1 MKQLFNLLLIL
12 CPFLF
17 FSCQEDED
25 MARSGGVGYL
35 RLNIAASS
43 EITTKA
49 YNAEQFHVIITNTE
63 TNKVA
68 YQTED
73 ASKAIAAD
81 EAEAIEL
88 PAGKYKIEAKSYNYE
103 GVEAIPGADRPYYAG
118 LKEGVVVTAGKSTD
132 ASVECK
138 LANVKVT
145 VNFSQELVSAFAGRT
160 VSASVKG
167 GNFTAET
174 FTPEKSG
181 AEHSTYFPIV
191 DLVTTF
197 SVNNPSNAAEPYT
210 KEQEIKEVAGNT
222 HYVITYQLELEG
234 TGSFEVTYDPT
245 YNQYNFTVPVN
256 PGAAVG
262 AMMTASAW
270 DRLAYLK
277 AENIATSSGT
287 SLEGLKF
294 QYRTVA
300 SAEENEDA
308 AWTEVVATAADEK
321 YTALITGLTA
331 KTEYEYRL
339 VNSSNEEIATVQKF
353 TTDEVDAKTAL
364 QNGGFEDWCTIQVP
378 NILGFGTVATAYPNA
393 SASVSF
399 WDTSNKGANSA
410 YTVDPTNKVETPIN
424 TVADPVGKYAATLK
438 SQKVVIAFAAASL
451 YTGVFGEADANTKT
465 ATLTFGQPFT
475 SRPIALHGYYQYA
488 PVAID
493 NKDDARLEAAGI
505 NISEGQM
512 DECSIYIALATKTY
526 LIDNGDPDTF
536 INFEEDENII
546 AYGALPSGA
555 ATNETANNGYKEFT
569 IPLQYKADKFG
580 VQPTH
585 IIVVCSA
592 SKYGD
597 YMTGGNGSTLLVDDF
612 SLVYDGEPTIWDLSA
627 NN

>member
-1 MKQLFNLLLIL
+1 MKHLFNLLLIL

-25 MARSGGVGYL
+25 VARSGGVGYL

-43 EITTKA
+43 EMTTKA
-49 YNAEQFHVIITNTE
+49 YDAEQFQVIITNTE

-88 PAGKYKIEAKSYNYE
+88 PAGTYKIEAKSYNYE

-118 LKEGVVVTAGKSTD
+118 LTEGVVVTAGKSTD

-321 YTALITGLTA
+321 YTAFATGLTA
-331 KTEYEYRL
+331 ETEYEYRL
-339 VNSSNEEIATVQKF
+339 VNGAGDEIASKQKF
-353 TTDEVDAKTAL
+353 TTGKADAKEQL
-364 QNGGFEDWCTIQVP
+364 QNAGFEDWYQAGDVW
-378 NILGFGTVATAYPNA
+378 YPTTQTLYEAGNYM
-393 SASVSF
+393 
-399 WDTSNKGANSA
+399 WDTSNPGSA
-410 YTVDPTNKVETPIN
+410 GNGIVAIN
-424 TVADPVGKYAATLK
+424 VTQHTGEEDPVYNGTYSAKLTSMDLTI
-438 SQKVVIAFAAASL
+438 SFAAASL
-451 YTGVFGEADANTKT
+451 YYGRFGELVGGGLIPKGAKIN
-465 ATLTFGQPFT
+465 FGQSFT
-475 SRPIALHGYYQYA
+475 SRPIRLQGYYQYI
-488 PVAID
+488 PGTM
-493 NKDDARLEAAGI
+493 NKDNESLSVKKGDPD
-505 NISEGQM
+505 Q
-512 DECSIYIALATKTY
+512 CSIYIALSKTKY
-526 LIDNGDPDTF
+526 LIDNTDTNTFIDFAGDP
-536 INFEEDENII
+536 NII
-546 AYGALPSGA
+546 AYGELPSGA
-555 ATNETANNGYKEFT
+555 ATPTTEENKGYTKFDIPLKYKEDHFGDE
-569 IPLQYKADKFG
+569 PLYL
-580 VQPTH
+580 
-585 IIVVCSA
+585 ILVCSA

-597 YMTGGNGSTLLVDDF
+597 YFIGGSSTMYLDDF
-612 SLVYDGEPTIWDLSA
+612 SLIYDGEPQIWDLSA

>member
-1 MKQLFNLLLIL
+1 MKHLLNLLLIL

-25 MARSGGVGYL
+25 VARSGGVGYL
-35 RLNIAASS
+35 RLNIAASN
-43 EITTKA
+43 EMTTKA
-49 YNAEQFHVIITNTE
+49 YNAEQFQVIITNTA
-63 TNKVA
+63 TNEIA

-81 EAEAIEL
+81 EAKAIEL
-88 PAGKYKIEAKSYNYE
+88 PAGTYKIEAKSYNYE
-103 GVEAIPGADRPYYAG
+103 GVEAIPGSDRPYYAG
-118 LKEGVVVTAGKSTD
+118 LTEGVVVTAGKSTN

-145 VNFSQELVSAFAGRT
+145 VNFSEELVSAFAGRT

-277 AENIATSSGT
+277 AENVSSSSGAG
-287 SLEGLKF
+287 ELKF
-294 QYRTVA
+294 QYRAA
-300 SAEENEDA
+300 SSDESA
-308 AWTEVVATAADEK
+308 AWTDVETAVSPTVENK
-321 YTALITGLTA
+321 YTAMLTGLTA
-331 KTEYEYRL
+331 ETEYEYRL
-339 VNSSNEEIATVQKF
+339 VDSNGTEIQKGTNF
-353 TTDEVDAKTAL
+353 TTGAADARTELHNGSFEFWTTGSSDGKETIYPGSADEAGNT
-364 QNGGFEDWCTIQVP
+364 T
-378 NILGFGTVATAYPNA
+378 
-393 SASVSF
+393 SF
-399 WDTSNKGANSA
+399 WNTSNPGTSQGLGAIGGAVNPTTSVTSPVKEGTYA
-410 YTVDPTNKVETPIN
+410 AQLKSTNKLSV
-424 TVADPVGKYAATLK
+424 
-438 SQKVVIAFAAASL
+438 FAAASL
-451 YTGVFGEADANTKT
+451 YTGKFKGLSGMSANME
-465 ATLTFGQPFT
+465 FGQPFT
-475 SRPIALHGYYQYA
+475 SRPIALHGYYQYT
-488 PVAID
+488 PQTMNHVD
-493 NKDDARLEAAGI
+493 RMPDGVTLV
-505 NISEGQM
+505 EGETI
-512 DECSIYIALATKTY
+512 DECSIFIALAKTSFTFNNSKEEEY
-526 LIDNGDPDTF
+526 IDYEGDD
-536 INFEEDENII
+536 NII
-546 AYGALPSGA
+546 AYGSLPSGA
-555 ATNETANNGYKEFT
+555 ATSGDGYVEFT
-569 IPLQYKADKFG
+569 IPLKYKEANFG
-580 VQPTH
+580 DQPTH
-585 IIVVCSA
+585 IIIVCSA

-597 YMTGGNGSTLLVDDF
+597 YMSGADNSTLYVDDF
-612 SLVYDGEPTIWDLSA
+612 SLIYDGEPQIWDLSA

>member
-1 MKQLFNLLLIL
+1 MKHLLNLLLIL

-25 MARSGGVGYL
+25 VARSGGVGYL
-35 RLNIAASS
+35 RLNIAASN
-43 EITTKA
+43 EMTTKA
-49 YNAEQFHVIITNTE
+49 YNAEQFQVIITNTA
-63 TNKVA
+63 TNEIA

-81 EAEAIEL
+81 EAKAIEL
-88 PAGKYKIEAKSYNYE
+88 PAGTYKIEAKSYNYE
-103 GVEAIPGADRPYYAG
+103 GVEAIPGSDRPYYAG
-118 LKEGVVVTAGKSTD
+118 LTEGVVVTAGKSTN

-145 VNFSQELVSAFAGRT
+145 VNFSEELVSAFAGRT

-277 AENIATSSGT
+277 AENVSSSSGAG
-287 SLEGLKF
+287 ELKF
-294 QYRTVA
+294 QYRAA
-300 SAEENEDA
+300 SSDESA
-308 AWTEVVATAADEK
+308 AWTDVETAVSPTVENK
-321 YTALITGLTA
+321 YTAMLTGLTA
-331 KTEYEYRL
+331 ETEYEYRL
-339 VNSSNEEIATVQKF
+339 VDSNGTEIQKGTNF
-353 TTDEVDAKTAL
+353 TTGAADARTELHNGSFELWTTGSSDGKETIYPGSADEAGNT
-364 QNGGFEDWCTIQVP
+364 T
-378 NILGFGTVATAYPNA
+378 
-393 SASVSF
+393 SF
-399 WDTSNKGANSA
+399 WNTSNPGTSQGLGAIGGAVNPTTSVTSPVKEGTYA
-410 YTVDPTNKVETPIN
+410 AQLKSTNKLSV
-424 TVADPVGKYAATLK
+424 
-438 SQKVVIAFAAASL
+438 FAAASL
-451 YTGVFGEADANTKT
+451 YTGKFKGLSGMSANME
-465 ATLTFGQPFT
+465 FGQPFT
-475 SRPIALHGYYQYA
+475 SRPIALHGYYQYT
-488 PVAID
+488 PQTMNHVD
-493 NKDDARLEAAGI
+493 RMPDGVTLV
-505 NISEGQM
+505 EGETI
-512 DECSIYIALATKTY
+512 DECSIFIALAKTSFTFNNSKEEEY
-526 LIDNGDPDTF
+526 IDYEGDD
-536 INFEEDENII
+536 NII
-546 AYGALPSGA
+546 AYGSLPSGA
-555 ATNETANNGYKEFT
+555 ATSGDGYVEFT
-569 IPLQYKADKFG
+569 IPLKYKEANFG
-580 VQPTH
+580 DQPTH
-585 IIVVCSA
+585 IIIVCSA

-597 YMTGGNGSTLLVDDF
+597 YMSGADNSTLYVDDF
-612 SLVYDGEPTIWDLSA
+612 SLIYDGEPQIWDLSA

>member
-1 MKQLFNLLLIL
+1 MKHLFNLLLIL

-25 MARSGGVGYL
+25 VARSGSVGYL
-35 RLNIAASS
+35 RLNIAASN
-43 EITTKA
+43 EMTTKA
-49 YNAEQFHVIITNTE
+49 YNAEQFQVIITNTA
-63 TNKVA
+63 TNEIA

-88 PAGKYKIEAKSYNYE
+88 PAGTYKIEAKSYNYE

-118 LKEGVVVTAGKSTD
+118 LTEGVVVTAGKSTD

-145 VNFSQELVSAFAGRT
+145 VNFSEELVSAFAGRT

-256 PGAAVG
+256 PGAAIS
-262 AMMTASAW
+262 ALLTASAW

-277 AENIATSSGT
+277 AENVSSSSGAG
-287 SLEGLKF
+287 ELKF
-294 QYRTVA
+294 QYRAA
-300 SAEENEDA
+300 SSDESA
-308 AWTEVVATAADEK
+308 AWTDVETAVSPTVENK
-321 YTALITGLTA
+321 YTAMLTGLTA
-331 KTEYEYRL
+331 ETEYEYRL
-339 VNSSNEEIATVQKF
+339 VDSNGTEIQKGTNF
-353 TTDEVDAKTAL
+353 TTGAADARTEL
-364 QNGGFEDWCTIQVP
+364 YNGSFESWSQSGNTI
-378 NILGFGTVATAYPNA
+378 YPDIEA
-393 SASVSF
+393 SAGNTTSF
-399 WDTSNKGANSA
+399 WNTSNPGTSQGLGAIGGAVNPTTGVTSPVKEGTYA
-410 YTVDPTNKVETPIN
+410 AQLKSTNKLSV
-424 TVADPVGKYAATLK
+424 
-438 SQKVVIAFAAASL
+438 FAAASL
-451 YTGVFGEADANTKT
+451 YTGKFQGLSGMSANME
-465 ATLTFGQPFT
+465 FGQPFT
-475 SRPIALHGYYQYA
+475 SRPIALHGYYQYT
-488 PVAID
+488 PQTMNHVD
-493 NKDDARLEAAGI
+493 RMPDGVTLV
-505 NISEGQM
+505 EGETI
-512 DECSIYIALATKTY
+512 DECSIFIALAKKSFTFNNSKEEEY
-526 LIDNGDPDTF
+526 IDYEGDD
-536 INFEEDENII
+536 NII
-546 AYGALPSGA
+546 AYGSLPSGA
-555 ATNETANNGYKEFT
+555 ATSGDGYVEFT
-569 IPLQYKADKFG
+569 IPLKYKEANFG
-580 VQPTH
+580 DQPTH
-585 IIVVCSA
+585 IIIVCSA

-597 YMTGGNGSTLLVDDF
+597 YMSGADNSTLYVDDF
-612 SLVYDGEPTIWDLSA
+612 SLIYDGEPQIWDLSA

>member
-25 MARSGGVGYL
+25 VARSGSVGYL
-35 RLNIAASS
+35 RLNIAASN
-43 EITTKA
+43 EMTTKA
-49 YNAEQFHVIITNTE
+49 YNAEQFQVIITNTA
-63 TNKVA
+63 TNEIA

-88 PAGKYKIEAKSYNYE
+88 PAGTYKIEAKSYNYE

-118 LKEGVVVTAGKSTD
+118 LTEGVVVTAGKSTD

-145 VNFSQELVSAFAGRT
+145 VNFSEELVSAFAGRT

-222 HYVITYQLELEG
+222 HYVITYQLEG

-300 SAEENEDA
+300 SAEENENA
-308 AWTEVVATAADEK
+308 AWTDVVATAADEK
-321 YTALITGLTA
+321 YTAFATGLTA
-331 KTEYEYRL
+331 ETEYEYRL
-339 VNSSNEEIATVQKF
+339 VNGSNEEIAPKQMF
-353 TTDEVDAKTAL
+353 TTGKKNAETPLTD
-364 QNGGFEDWCTIQVP
+364 GGFDSWTTDGEGI
-378 NILGFGTVATAYPNA
+378 IYPGA
-393 SASVSF
+393 STSALF
-399 WDTSNKGANSA
+399 WDTSNKGANSFSFL
-410 YTVDPTNKVETPIN
+410 TGTTNPTQSVDS
-424 TVADPVGKYAATLK
+424 PVISGKAAQLK
-438 SQKVVIAFAAASL
+438 SAFVGVGSLGGFAAASL
-451 YTGVFGEADANTKT
+451 YVGSFGAVSGMS
-465 ATLTFGQPFT
+465 ATVNFGQPFT
-475 SRPIALHGYYQYA
+475 SRPIALHGYYQYT

-493 NKDDARLEAAGI
+493 NVDSEKLESAGL
-505 NISEGQM
+505 SVKKGDM
-512 DECSIYIALATKTY
+512 DECAIYIALATDV
-526 LIDNGDPDTF
+526 IVVDNSDVNKLFNP
-536 INFEEDENII
+536 EDERII

-585 IIVVCSA
+585 LIIVCAA

-597 YMTGGNGSTLLVDDF
+597 YMTGGEGSTLYVDGF
-612 SLVYDGEPTIWDLSA
+612 SLVYDGEPTIWDLPA

>member
-1 MKQLFNLLLIL
+1 MKHLFNLLLIL

-25 MARSGGVGYL
+25 VARSGGVGYL

-43 EITTKA
+43 EMTTKA
-49 YNAEQFHVIITNTE
+49 YDAEQFQVIITNTE

-88 PAGKYKIEAKSYNYE
+88 PAGTYKIEAKSYNYE

-118 LKEGVVVTAGKSTD
+118 LTEGVVVTAGKSTD

-234 TGSFEVTYDPT
+234 TGSFEVTYDQT

-321 YTALITGLTA
+321 YTAFATGLTA
-331 KTEYEYRL
+331 ETEYEYRL
-339 VNSSNEEIATVQKF
+339 VNGAGDEIAPKQKF
-353 TTDEVDAKTAL
+353 TTGKKDAETPL
-364 QNGGFEDWCTIQVP
+364 TDGGFDSWTTDGEGI
-378 NILGFGTVATAYPNA
+378 IYPGA
-393 SASVSF
+393 STSALF
-399 WDTSNKGANSA
+399 WDTSNKGANTMSML
-410 YTVDPTNKVETPIN
+410 TGITNPTSGVSSPKIAGDN
-424 TVADPVGKYAATLK
+424 AAQLK
-438 SQKVVIAFAAASL
+438 SASVWGFFAAASL
-451 YTGVFGEADANTKT
+451 YTGSFGEVSGTT
-465 ATLTFGQPFT
+465 ATVNFGQSYT
-475 SRPIALHGYYQYA
+475 SRPIALKGYYQYTPA
-488 PVAID
+488 KLPENAGDKLPEDATVVAGG
-493 NKDDARLEAAGI
+493 DD
-505 NISEGQM
+505 Q
-512 DECSIYIALATKTY
+512 CSIYVILSTKKVSV
-526 LIDNGDPDTF
+526 DNGEKTTLLTPKKIFDG
-536 INFEEDENII
+536 DEFI
-546 AYGALPSGA
+546 AYGDLSD
-555 ATNETANNGYKEFT
+555 ATIKEPTDQTNGYSEFT
-569 IPLQYKADKFG
+569 IPLKYKEGKLST
-580 VQPTH
+580 QPTH
-585 IIVVCSA
+585 IIVVCSS

-597 YMTGGNGSTLLVDDF
+597 YMTGGVGSTLLVDEF
-612 SLVYDGEPTIWDLSA
+612 SLVYEGTPAIWNFESGA
-627 NN
+627 AEE

>member
-1 MKQLFNLLLIL
+1 MKHLFNLLLIL

-25 MARSGGVGYL
+25 VARSGSVGYL
-35 RLNIAASS
+35 RLNIAASN
-43 EITTKA
+43 EMTTKA
-49 YNAEQFHVIITNTE
+49 YNAEQFQVIITNTA
-63 TNKVA
+63 TNEIA

-88 PAGKYKIEAKSYNYE
+88 PAGTYKIEAKSYNYE

-118 LKEGVVVTAGKSTD
+118 LTEGVVVTAGKSTH

-145 VNFSQELVSAFAGRT
+145 VNFSEELVSAFAGRT

-256 PGAAVG
+256 PGAAIS
-262 AMMTASAW
+262 ALLTASAW

-277 AENIATSSGT
+277 AENVSSSSGAG
-287 SLEGLKF
+287 ELKF
-294 QYRTVA
+294 QYRAA
-300 SAEENEDA
+300 SSDESA
-308 AWTEVVATAADEK
+308 AWTDVETAVSPTVENK
-321 YTALITGLTA
+321 YTAMLTGLTA
-331 KTEYEYRL
+331 ETEYEYRL
-339 VNSSNEEIATVQKF
+339 VDSNGTEIQKGTNF
-353 TTDEVDAKTAL
+353 TTGAADARTEL
-364 QNGGFEDWCTIQVP
+364 YNGSFESWSQSGNTI
-378 NILGFGTVATAYPNA
+378 YPDIEA
-393 SASVSF
+393 SAGNTTSF
-399 WDTSNKGANSA
+399 WNTSNPGTSQGLGAIGGAVNPTTGVTSPVKEGTYA
-410 YTVDPTNKVETPIN
+410 AQLKSTNKLSV
-424 TVADPVGKYAATLK
+424 
-438 SQKVVIAFAAASL
+438 FAAASL
-451 YTGVFGEADANTKT
+451 YTGKFQGLSGMSANME
-465 ATLTFGQPFT
+465 FGQPFT
-475 SRPIALHGYYQYA
+475 SRPIALHGYYQYT
-488 PVAID
+488 PQTMNHVD
-493 NKDDARLEAAGI
+493 RMPDGVTLV
-505 NISEGQM
+505 EGETI
-512 DECSIYIALATKTY
+512 DECSIFIALAKKSFTFNNSKEEEY
-526 LIDNGDPDTF
+526 IDYEGDD
-536 INFEEDENII
+536 NII
-546 AYGALPSGA
+546 AYGSLPSGA
-555 ATNETANNGYKEFT
+555 ATSGDGYVEFT
-569 IPLQYKADKFG
+569 IPLKYKEANFG
-580 VQPTH
+580 DQPTH
-585 IIVVCSA
+585 IIIVCSA

-597 YMTGGNGSTLLVDDF
+597 YMSGADNSTLYVDDF
-612 SLVYDGEPTIWDLSA
+612 SLIYDGEPQIWDLSA

>member
-25 MARSGGVGYL
+25 VARSGGVGYL

-43 EITTKA
+43 EMTTKA
-49 YNAEQFHVIITNTE
+49 YDAEQFQVIITNTE

-88 PAGKYKIEAKSYNYE
+88 PAGTYKIEAKSYNYE

-118 LKEGVVVTAGKSTD
+118 LTEGVVVTAGKSTN

-321 YTALITGLTA
+321 YTAFATGLTA
-331 KTEYEYRL
+331 ETEYEYRL
-339 VNSSNEEIATVQKF
+339 VNGAGDEIAPKQTF
-353 TTDEVDAKTAL
+353 TTGKADVKEQL
-364 QNGGFEDWCTIQVP
+364 QNAGFEDWCQSGKTIYP
-378 NILGFGTVATAYPNA
+378 ATQAIFEAGNYM
-393 SASVSF
+393 
-399 WDTSNKGANSA
+399 WDTSNAGASIMRKNPTSQSTEIKKSGNSSA
-410 YTVDPTNKVETPIN
+410 Q
-424 TVADPVGKYAATLK
+424 LK
-438 SQKVVIAFAAASL
+438 TEYVTIKLAAASL
-451 YTGVFGEADANTKT
+451 YYGRFNNLVGMDGAIID
-465 ATLTFGQPFT
+465 FGQEFA
-475 SRPIALHGYYQYA
+475 SRPISFKGWYQYK
-488 PVAID
+488 PEVID
-493 NKDDARLEAAGI
+493 NERQELGSSGVLKVGDSD
-505 NISEGQM
+505 Q
-512 DECSIYIALATKTY
+512 CSIYIILSKGTYQVNNTKSET
-526 LIDNGDPDTF
+526 LLTAENVWKNDQF
-536 INFEEDENII
+536 IAFGELPAEQCKGTDGWVNFD
-546 AYGALPSGA
+546 
-555 ATNETANNGYKEFT
+555 
-569 IPLQYKADKFG
+569 IPLQYKEGKFG
-580 VQPTH
+580 EQPTH
-585 IIVVCSA
+585 LIIVCSS

-597 YMTGGNGSTLLVDDF
+597 YFTGAVGSTMYVDDF
-612 SLVYDGEPTIWDLSA
+612 SLNYEGTPAIWNFESGETEE
-627 NN
+627 

>member
-25 MARSGGVGYL
+25 VARSGGVGYL

-43 EITTKA
+43 EMTTKA
-49 YNAEQFHVIITNTE
+49 YDAEQFQVIITNTE

-88 PAGKYKIEAKSYNYE
+88 PAGTYKIEAKSYNYE

-118 LKEGVVVTAGKSTD
+118 LTEGVVVTAGKSTD

-234 TGSFEVTYDPT
+234 TGSFEVTYDKT

-277 AENIATSSGT
+277 AENVSSSSGAG
-287 SLEGLKF
+287 ELKF
-294 QYRTVA
+294 QYRAA
-300 SAEENEDA
+300 SSDESA
-308 AWTEVVATAADEK
+308 AWTDVETAVSPAVENK
-321 YTALITGLTA
+321 YTAMLTGLTA
-331 KTEYEYRL
+331 ETEYEYRL
-339 VNSSNEEIATVQKF
+339 VDSNGTEIQKGTNF
-353 TTDEVDAKTAL
+353 TTGAADARTELHNGSFELWTTGSSDGKETIYPGSADEAGNT
-364 QNGGFEDWCTIQVP
+364 T
-378 NILGFGTVATAYPNA
+378 
-393 SASVSF
+393 SF
-399 WDTSNKGANSA
+399 WNTSNPGTSQGLATLVGGAVNPTTSVTSPVKEGTYA
-410 YTVDPTNKVETPIN
+410 AQLKSTNKLNV
-424 TVADPVGKYAATLK
+424 
-438 SQKVVIAFAAASL
+438 FAAASL
-451 YTGVFGEADANTKT
+451 YTGKFKGLSGMSANME
-465 ATLTFGQPFT
+465 FGQPFT
-475 SRPIALHGYYQYA
+475 SRPIALHGYYQYT
-488 PVAID
+488 PQTMNHVD
-493 NKDDARLEAAGI
+493 RMPEGVTLVKDETI
-505 NISEGQM
+505 
-512 DECSIYIALATKTY
+512 DECSIFIALAKKSFTFNNSKEEEY
-526 LIDNGDPDTF
+526 IDYEGDD
-536 INFEEDENII
+536 NII
-546 AYGALPSGA
+546 AYGSLPSGA
-555 ATNETANNGYKEFT
+555 ATSGDGYVEFT
-569 IPLQYKADKFG
+569 IPLKYKEANFG
-580 VQPTH
+580 DQPTH
-585 IIVVCSA
+585 IIIVCSA

-597 YMTGGNGSTLLVDDF
+597 YMSGADNSTLYVDDF
-612 SLVYDGEPTIWDLSA
+612 SLIYDGEPQIWDLSA

>member
-25 MARSGGVGYL
+25 VARSGGVGYL

-43 EITTKA
+43 EMTTKA
-49 YNAEQFHVIITNTE
+49 YDAEQFQVIITNTE

-88 PAGKYKIEAKSYNYE
+88 PAGTYKIEAKSYNYE
-103 GVEAIPGADRPYYAG
+103 GPEAIPGADRPYYAG

-167 GNFTAET
+167 GSFTPET

-210 KEQEIKEVAGNT
+210 KEQEIKEVTGNT

-300 SAEENEDA
+300 SAEENENA
-308 AWTEVVATAADEK
+308 AWTDVVATAADKK
-321 YTALITGLTA
+321 YTAFATGLTA
-331 KTEYEYRL
+331 ETEYEYRL
-339 VNSSNEEIATVQKF
+339 VNGAGDEIAPKQTF
-353 TTDEVDAKTAL
+353 TTGKADVKEQL
-364 QNGGFEDWCTIQVP
+364 QNAGFEDWCQSGKTIYP
-378 NILGFGTVATAYPNA
+378 ATQAIFEAGNYM
-393 SASVSF
+393 
-399 WDTSNKGANSA
+399 WDTSNAGASIMSKNPTSQNTEIKKSGNSSA
-410 YTVDPTNKVETPIN
+410 Q
-424 TVADPVGKYAATLK
+424 LK
-438 SQKVVIAFAAASL
+438 TEWVVLKLAAASL
-451 YTGVFGEADANTKT
+451 YYGRFNNLVGMDGAIID
-465 ATLTFGQPFT
+465 FGQEFA
-475 SRPIALHGYYQYA
+475 SRPISFKGWYQYK
-488 PVAID
+488 PEVID
-493 NKDDARLEAAGI
+493 NDRQEVGSSGVLKNGDTD
-505 NISEGQM
+505 Q
-512 DECSIYIALATKTY
+512 CSIYIILSKGTY
-526 LIDNGDPDTF
+526 QVNNTDVSTLLTAENVWKNDQF
-536 INFEEDENII
+536 IAFGELPAEQCKGTDGWVNFD
-546 AYGALPSGA
+546 
-555 ATNETANNGYKEFT
+555 
-569 IPLQYKADKFG
+569 IPLQYKEGKFG
-580 VQPTH
+580 EQPTH
-585 IIVVCSA
+585 LIIVCSS

-597 YMTGGNGSTLLVDDF
+597 YFTGAVGSTMYVDDF
-612 SLVYDGEPTIWDLSA
+612 SLDYEGTPAIWNFESGA
-627 NN
+627 AEE

>member
-1 MKQLFNLLLIL
+1 MKHLFNLLLIL

-25 MARSGGVGYL
+25 VARSGGVGYL

-43 EITTKA
+43 EMTTKA
-49 YNAEQFHVIITNTE
+49 YDAEQFQVIITNTE

-88 PAGKYKIEAKSYNYE
+88 PAGTYKIEAKSYNYE

-118 LKEGVVVTAGKSTD
+118 LTEGVVVTAGKSTD

-321 YTALITGLTA
+321 YTAFATGLSA
-331 KTEYEYRL
+331 ETEYEYRL
-339 VNSSNEEIATVQKF
+339 VNGAGDEIAPKQTF
-353 TTDEVDAKTAL
+353 TTGKADAKEQL
-364 QNGGFEDWCTIQVP
+364 QNAGFEDWCQSGKTIYP
-378 NILGFGTVATAYPNA
+378 TAQAIFDAGNYM
-393 SASVSF
+393 
-399 WDTSNKGANSA
+399 WDTSNAGASIMSKNPTSQNTEIKKSGNSSA
-410 YTVDPTNKVETPIN
+410 Q
-424 TVADPVGKYAATLK
+424 LK
-438 SQKVVIAFAAASL
+438 TEWVVLKLAAASL
-451 YTGVFGEADANTKT
+451 YYGRFNSLVGMDGAKID
-465 ATLTFGQPFT
+465 FGQEFA
-475 SRPIALHGYYQYA
+475 SRPISFKGWYQYK
-488 PVAID
+488 PEVID
-493 NKDDARLEAAGI
+493 NDRQEVGSSGVLKNGDTD
-505 NISEGQM
+505 Q
-512 DECSIYIALATKTY
+512 CSIYIILSKGTY
-526 LIDNGDPDTF
+526 QVNNTDVSTLLTA
-536 INFEEDENII
+536 ENVWKNDQFI
-546 AYGALPSGA
+546 AYGELPA
-555 ATNETANNGYKEFT
+555 EQCKATDGWVNFD
-569 IPLQYKADKFG
+569 IPLQYKEGKFG
-580 VQPTH
+580 EQPTH
-585 IIVVCSA
+585 LIIVCSS

-597 YMTGGNGSTLLVDDF
+597 YFTGAVGSTMYLDDF
-612 SLVYDGEPTIWDLSA
+612 SLNYEGTPAIWNFESGA
-627 NN
+627 AEE

>member
-1 MKQLFNLLLIL
+1 MKHLFNLLLIL

-25 MARSGGVGYL
+25 VARSGGVGYL

-43 EITTKA
+43 EMTTKT
-49 YNAEQFHVIITNTE
+49 YNAEQFQVIITNTE

-81 EAEAIEL
+81 EAEAIKL
-88 PAGKYKIEAKSYNYE
+88 PAGTYKIEAKSYNYE

-118 LKEGVVVTAGKSTD
+118 LTEGVVVTAGKSTD

-308 AWTEVVATAADEK
+308 AWTDVVATAADKK
-321 YTALITGLTA
+321 YTAFATGLTA
-331 KTEYEYRL
+331 ETEYEYQQITILRGSYHHEAGRSFLSPPRMRL
-339 VNSSNEEIATVQKF
+339 RCRRGRCGLKRSRRASSV
-353 TTDEVDAKTAL
+353 
-364 QNGGFEDWCTIQVP
+364 C
-378 NILGFGTVATAYPNA
+378 ILC
-393 SASVSF
+393 
-399 WDTSNKGANSA
+399 
-410 YTVDPTNKVETPIN
+410 
-424 TVADPVGKYAATLK
+424 L
-438 SQKVVIAFAAASL
+438 
-451 YTGVFGEADANTKT
+451 
-465 ATLTFGQPFT
+465 
-475 SRPIALHGYYQYA
+475 R
-488 PVAID
+488 
-493 NKDDARLEAAGI
+493 
-505 NISEGQM
+505 
-512 DECSIYIALATKTY
+512 
-526 LIDNGDPDTF
+526 
-536 INFEEDENII
+536 
-546 AYGALPSGA
+546 
-555 ATNETANNGYKEFT
+555 
-569 IPLQYKADKFG
+569 
-580 VQPTH
+580 
-585 IIVVCSA
+585 
-592 SKYGD
+592 
-597 YMTGGNGSTLLVDDF
+597 
-612 SLVYDGEPTIWDLSA
+612 
-627 NN
+627 

>member
-25 MARSGGVGYL
+25 VARSGGVGYL

-43 EITTKA
+43 EMTTKA
-49 YNAEQFHVIITNTE
+49 YDAEQFQVIITNTE

-88 PAGKYKIEAKSYNYE
+88 PAGTYKIEAKSYNYE

-118 LKEGVVVTAGKSTD
+118 LTEGVVVTAGKSTD

-321 YTALITGLTA
+321 YTAFATGLSA
-331 KTEYEYRL
+331 ETEYEYRL
-339 VNSSNEEIATVQKF
+339 VNGAGDEIAPKQTF
-353 TTDEVDAKTAL
+353 TTGKADVKEQL
-364 QNGGFEDWCTIQVP
+364 QNAGFEDWCQSGKTIYP
-378 NILGFGTVATAYPNA
+378 ATQAIFEAGNYM
-393 SASVSF
+393 
-399 WDTSNKGANSA
+399 WDTSNAGASIMSKNPTSQNTEIKKSGNSSA
-410 YTVDPTNKVETPIN
+410 Q
-424 TVADPVGKYAATLK
+424 LK
-438 SQKVVIAFAAASL
+438 TEWVVLKLAAASL
-451 YTGVFGEADANTKT
+451 YYGRFNNLVGMDGAIID
-465 ATLTFGQPFT
+465 FGQEFA
-475 SRPIALHGYYQYA
+475 SRPISFKGWYQYK
-488 PVAID
+488 PEVID
-493 NKDDARLEAAGI
+493 NDRQEVGSSGVLKNGDTD
-505 NISEGQM
+505 Q
-512 DECSIYIALATKTY
+512 CSIYIILSKGTY
-526 LIDNGDPDTF
+526 QVNNTDVSTLLTAENVWKNDQF
-536 INFEEDENII
+536 IAFGELPAEQCKGTDGWVNFD
-546 AYGALPSGA
+546 
-555 ATNETANNGYKEFT
+555 
-569 IPLQYKADKFG
+569 IPLQYKEGKFG
-580 VQPTH
+580 EQPTH
-585 IIVVCSA
+585 LIIVCSS

-597 YMTGGNGSTLLVDDF
+597 YFTGAIGSTMYVDDF
-612 SLVYDGEPTIWDLSA
+612 SLNYEGTPAIWNFESGA
-627 NN
+627 TEE

>member
-1 MKQLFNLLLIL
+1 MKHLFNLLLIL

-25 MARSGGVGYL
+25 VARSGGVGYL

-43 EITTKA
+43 EMTTKA
-49 YNAEQFHVIITNTE
+49 YNAEQFQVIITNTE

-88 PAGKYKIEAKSYNYE
+88 PAGTYKIEAKSYNYE

-118 LKEGVVVTAGKSTD
+118 LTEGVVVTAGKSTD

-321 YTALITGLTA
+321 YTAFATGLSA
-331 KTEYEYRL
+331 ETEYEYRL
-339 VNSSNEEIATVQKF
+339 VNGAGDEIAPKQTF
-353 TTDEVDAKTAL
+353 TTGKADAKEQL
-364 QNGGFEDWCTIQVP
+364 QNAGFEDWCQSDKTIYP
-378 NILGFGTVATAYPNA
+378 TAQAIFDAGNYM
-393 SASVSF
+393 
-399 WDTSNKGANSA
+399 WDTSNAGASIMSKNPTSQNTEIKKSGNSSA
-410 YTVDPTNKVETPIN
+410 Q
-424 TVADPVGKYAATLK
+424 LK
-438 SQKVVIAFAAASL
+438 TEWVVLKLAAASL
-451 YTGVFGEADANTKT
+451 YYGRFNSLVGMDGAKID
-465 ATLTFGQPFT
+465 FGQEFA
-475 SRPIALHGYYQYA
+475 SRPTSFKGWYQYK
-488 PVAID
+488 PEVID
-493 NKDDARLEAAGI
+493 NEKQELGSSGVLKVGDSD
-505 NISEGQM
+505 Q
-512 DECSIYIALATKTY
+512 CSIYIILSKGTY
-526 LIDNGDPDTF
+526 QVNNTDVSTLLTAETVWKNDQF
-536 INFEEDENII
+536 IAFGELPAEQCKGTDGWVNFD
-546 AYGALPSGA
+546 
-555 ATNETANNGYKEFT
+555 
-569 IPLQYKADKFG
+569 IPLQYKEGKFG
-580 VQPTH
+580 EQPTH
-585 IIVVCSA
+585 LIIVCSS

-597 YMTGGNGSTLLVDDF
+597 YFTGAVGSTMYLDDF
-612 SLVYDGEPTIWDLSA
+612 SLNYEGTPAIWNFESGA
-627 NN
+627 TEE

>member
-1 MKQLFNLLLIL
+1 MKHLFNLLLIL

-25 MARSGGVGYL
+25 VARSGGVGYL
-35 RLNIAASS
+35 RLNIAASN
-43 EITTKA
+43 EMTTKA
-49 YNAEQFHVIITNTE
+49 YNAEQFQVIITNTA
-63 TNKVA
+63 TNEIA

-88 PAGKYKIEAKSYNYE
+88 PAGTYKIEAKSYNYE

-118 LKEGVVVTAGKSTD
+118 LTEGVVVTAGKSTD

-145 VNFSQELVSAFAGRT
+145 VNFSEELVSAFAGRT

-256 PGAAVG
+256 PGAAIS
-262 AMMTASAW
+262 ALLTASAW

-277 AENIATSSGT
+277 AENVSSSSGAG
-287 SLEGLKF
+287 ELKF
-294 QYRTVA
+294 QYRAA
-300 SAEENEDA
+300 SSDESA
-308 AWTEVVATAADEK
+308 AWTDVETAVSPTVENK
-321 YTALITGLTA
+321 YTAMLTGLTA
-331 KTEYEYRL
+331 ETEYEYRL
-339 VNSSNEEIATVQKF
+339 VDSNGTEIQKGTNF
-353 TTDEVDAKTAL
+353 TTGAADARTEL
-364 QNGGFEDWCTIQVP
+364 YNGSFESWSQSGNTI
-378 NILGFGTVATAYPNA
+378 YPDIEA
-393 SASVSF
+393 SAGNTTSF
-399 WDTSNKGANSA
+399 WNTSNPGTSQGLGAIGGAVNPTTGVTSPVKEGTYA
-410 YTVDPTNKVETPIN
+410 AQLKSTNKLSV
-424 TVADPVGKYAATLK
+424 
-438 SQKVVIAFAAASL
+438 FAAASL
-451 YTGVFGEADANTKT
+451 YTGKFQGLSGMSANME
-465 ATLTFGQPFT
+465 FGQPFT
-475 SRPIALHGYYQYA
+475 SRPIALHGYYQYT
-488 PVAID
+488 PQTMNHVD
-493 NKDDARLEAAGI
+493 RMPDGVTLV
-505 NISEGQM
+505 EGETI
-512 DECSIYIALATKTY
+512 DECSIFIALAKKSFTFNNSKEEEY
-526 LIDNGDPDTF
+526 IDYEGDD
-536 INFEEDENII
+536 NII
-546 AYGALPSGA
+546 AYGSLPSGA
-555 ATNETANNGYKEFT
+555 ATSGDGYVEFT
-569 IPLQYKADKFG
+569 IPLKYKEANFG
-580 VQPTH
+580 DQPTH
-585 IIVVCSA
+585 IIIVCSA

-597 YMTGGNGSTLLVDDF
+597 YMSGADNSTLYVDDF
-612 SLVYDGEPTIWDLSA
+612 SLIYDGEPTIWDLSA